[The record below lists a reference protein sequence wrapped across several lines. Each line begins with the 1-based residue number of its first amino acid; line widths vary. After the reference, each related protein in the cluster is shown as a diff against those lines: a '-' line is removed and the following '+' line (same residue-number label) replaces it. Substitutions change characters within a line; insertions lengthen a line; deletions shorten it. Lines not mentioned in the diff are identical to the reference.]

1 MICPDSFR
9 ADLRSMDAKT
19 SYEKNYTSTIGSVDG
34 KTMKTLRKTDYRF
47 LLPAVIVVA
56 VMTQVPFLLTIIF
69 STLRWNLSR
78 PDLSRSFDNV
88 QNFWYFLKI
97 DSLSEIPEFYS
108 ILWQTV
114 LITGVTLILCSVV
127 GFLLALLLD
136 HDIPGVNIARTL
148 MLGPFFVMS
157 TASGVIW
164 KTTIFNTTFGW
175 YGVIMKAIGLTPT
188 DLVSYHPLS
197 VIIVL
202 FTWQWMP
209 FFILVLLAGLQGIP
223 QDLVDSMKIDGVN
236 WFQGVFTIKLPLI
249 MNHMRVAVMLG
260 LVFIIK
266 EFGLIL
272 VTTAGGPGT
281 RSYTL
286 PYAVYMQVFSAN
298 NVGRASALAVMTVI
312 LTLLLVNLLYR
323 SIVKRNEKYN

>member
-1 MICPDSFR
+1 
-9 ADLRSMDAKT
+9 
-19 SYEKNYTSTIGSVDG
+19 
-34 KTMKTLRKTDYRF
+34 MKTRTYDYRF

-56 VMTQVPFLLTIIF
+56 IMTQLPFLLTIIYSF
-69 STLRWNLSR
+69 LRWNLSR
-78 PDLSRSFDNV
+78 PDIPRTFAGFNNYL
-88 QNFWYFLKI
+88 YFLKI
-97 DSLSEIPEFYS
+97 ESLEHLPEFYS
-108 ILWQTV
+108 ILWQTI
-114 LITGVTLILCSVV
+114 LITGITLLACSIG

-175 YGVIMKAIGLTPT
+175 YGVIMKALGFTPV
-188 DLVSYHPLS
+188 DLVSYHPLG

-223 QDLVDSMKIDGVN
+223 QDLIDSMRIDGVS
-236 WFQGVFTIKLPLI
+236 WLQGIFKIKLPLI
-249 MNHMRVAVMLG
+249 MNHMRVVIMLG
-260 LVFIIK
+260 LVFLIK

-298 NVGRASALAVMTVI
+298 NVGRAGALATMTVI
-312 LTLLLVNLLYR
+312 LTLILVNLIYR
-323 SIVKRNEKYN
+323 SIVKRSAHYA

>member
-1 MICPDSFR
+1 
-9 ADLRSMDAKT
+9 
-19 SYEKNYTSTIGSVDG
+19 
-34 KTMKTLRKTDYRF
+34 MKKQKTDYRF
-47 LLPAVIVVA
+47 LMPSVLVVA
-56 VMTQVPFLLTIIF
+56 IMTQVPFLLTIIF

-78 PDLSRSFDNV
+78 PDLPRTFNGFDNYS
-88 QNFWYFLKI
+88 YFLKI
-97 DSLSEIPEFYS
+97 ESLKHLPEFYS
-108 ILWQTV
+108 ILLQTI
-114 LITGVTLILCSVV
+114 LITGVSLLLCSVL

-136 HDIPGVNIARTL
+136 HNIPGVNIARTL

-175 YGVIMKAIGLTPT
+175 YGVIAKFLGFTPV
-188 DLVSYHPLS
+188 DLVSYHPLA

-202 FTWQWMP
+202 FTWQWTP
-209 FFILVLLAGLQGIP
+209 FFILVLLSGLQGIP
-223 QDLVDSMKIDGVN
+223 MDLVDSMEIDGVN
-236 WFQGVFTIKLPLI
+236 WFQEVFKIKLPLI
-249 MNHMRVAVMLG
+249 IGHMQVAVMLG
-260 LVFIIK
+260 LVFLIK

-286 PYAVYMQVFSAN
+286 TYAVYMQVFSAN
-298 NVGRASALAVMTVI
+298 NVGRASALAVLTVA

-323 SIVKRNEKYN
+323 SIVKRSARYS

>member
-1 MICPDSFR
+1 MN
-9 ADLRSMDAKT
+9 K
-19 SYEKNYTSTIGSVDG
+19 
-34 KTMKTLRKTDYRF
+34 RKTDYKF
-47 LLPAVIVVA
+47 LLPAVFVVA
-56 VMTQVPFLLTIIF
+56 IMTQVPFLLTIIF

-78 PDLSRSFDNV
+78 PDLARQFNGL
-88 QNFWYFLKI
+88 QNYLYFLKI
-97 DSLSEIPEFYS
+97 EDWRHLPEFYG

-114 LITGVTLILCSVV
+114 FITGSTLLLCSAL
-127 GFLLALLLD
+127 GFALALLLD
-136 HDIPGVNIARTL
+136 NDVIGINIARTL

-175 YGVIMKAIGLTPT
+175 YGVLSKLFGFQPV
-188 DLVSYHPLS
+188 DLVSYHPLG

-202 FTWQWMP
+202 FVWQWMP

-223 QDLVDSMKIDGVN
+223 QDLIDSMQIDGVN
-236 WFQGVFTIKLPLI
+236 WIQGVVRIKLPLI
-249 MNHMRVAVMLG
+249 MNHMRIAIMLG
-260 LVFIIK
+260 LVFLIK

-298 NVGRASALAVMTVI
+298 NVGRAGALAVITVA

-323 SIVKRNEKYN
+323 SIVKRSEMYS